1 MRTYGIDFDG
11 VIHSYEKGFHD
22 GSIYGTP
29 IEGSLDS
36 IRMLMGSSSVFIFTA
51 RRPLKSVLD
60 WMTNL
65 GFECEL
71 DDGEIIFWDV
81 KGKLLITQRK
91 LPAFAYIDDRAV
103 RFYDWDQAIKDLA
116 AIGGEWL
123 TQPNHWKRYAEGG
136 K

>member
-22 GSIYGTP
+22 GTIYGTP

-36 IRMLMGSSSVFIFTA
+36 IRNLMESSSVFIFTA
-51 RRPLKSVLD
+51 RRPLSSVLN

-65 GFECEL
+65 GFECQL
-71 DDGEIIFWDV
+71 DDGEIVFWDV

-91 LPAFAYIDDRAV
+91 LPAFVYIDDRAV
-103 RFYDWDQAIKDLA
+103 TFTNWIQAMKDLVS
-116 AIGGEWL
+116 IGGEWQ
-123 TQPNHWKRYAEGG
+123 TDIEHWNRYTEAG